1 MGRNLIRSGWCA
13 RLSRIMGRCVPWNDW
28 YHVTVSTYGTWLP
41 GDLRGWR
48 TRHHREHVDGDYQ
61 NPPPPGKYDALH
73 RAATKSMKR
82 QPIVLPGEIRTT
94 VMETLRD
101 ALQHYGV
108 TIAVIAVA
116 GKHAHVLAQFG
127 ENIPATGVAGLCD
140 AHQRNDGLD
149 ARPRYLVG
157 KSLSFTSHTV
167 KRYVTKLI
175 TQSPGT
181 PVPGNYT
188 SIGQPG
194 GLWAASPDFNPIVDQ
209 EHFTN
214 ALSYIADH
222 AAEGAAVWTCR

>member
-1 MGRNLIRSGWCA
+1 MGG
-13 RLSRIMGRCVPWNDW
+13 RIAWNDW
-28 YHVTVSTYGTWLP
+28 YHVTVSTYGAWLP
-41 GDLRGWR
+41 GDPRGFR
-48 TRHHREHVDGDYQ
+48 TRHHREHVDGDYK
-61 NPPPPGKYDALH
+61 NPPPPGKYDTLH

-82 QPIVLPGEIRTT
+82 QPIVLPAEIRAT

-108 TIAVIAVA
+108 TVAIIAVA

-167 KRYVTKLI
+167 KRHVTDLI
-175 TQSPGT
+175 PQSPGT

-188 SIGQPG
+188 SILQPG
-194 GLWAASPDFNPIVDQ
+194 GLWAASPDFNAIVDQ

-222 AAEGAAVWTCR
+222 ATEGAAVWTCR

>member
-1 MGRNLIRSGWCA
+1 MGG
-13 RLSRIMGRCVPWNDW
+13 RIPWNDW
-28 YHVTVSTYGTWLP
+28 YHVTVSTYGAWLP
-41 GDLRGWR
+41 GDPRGWR
-48 TRHHREHVDGDYQ
+48 SRHHREHIDGDYK
-61 NPPPPGKYDALH
+61 NPPLPGKYNNLH

-82 QPIVLPGEIRTT
+82 QPIVLPAEIRAT
-94 VMETLRD
+94 VMKTLRD

-108 TIAVIAVA
+108 TVAIIAVA

-167 KRYVTKLI
+167 KRYVTDLI
-175 TQSPGT
+175 
-181 PVPGNYT
+181 VPGDGSPRALCYRG
-188 SIGQPG
+188 ICQAG
-194 GLWAASPDFNPIVDQ
+194 GLWAASPDFNAIVDQ
-209 EHFTN
+209 EHFAN

-222 AAEGAAVWTCR
+222 ATQGAAVWTRR